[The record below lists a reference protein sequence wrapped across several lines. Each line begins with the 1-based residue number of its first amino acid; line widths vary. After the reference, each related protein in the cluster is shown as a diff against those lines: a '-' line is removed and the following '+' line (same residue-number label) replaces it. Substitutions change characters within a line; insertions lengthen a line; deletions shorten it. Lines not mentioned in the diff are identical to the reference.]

1 MFGFAFAAKYLLLA
15 NLTAPANESWL
26 RAIIENPAQEAV
38 TWLLALPKYSAGTG
52 YIQFFVIVLYFIGL
66 FLLPQSTRLIE
77 KTR

>member
-52 YIQFFVIVLYFIGL
+52 YIQFFVIGSIFGL